1 MAQRSHDRW
10 NDSFIAR
17 GGLWVLAQIP
27 VMLLAAWI
35 PVATGAG
42 AWVPGAGVPLLGA
55 ALSALGV
62 GLSIAGLVRLGEA
75 LTPFPAPRAGARL
88 RTGGLYALVRHPIYA
103 GLLVATLGWS
113 LWWLSA
119 WGMAYTVFVF
129 LFFDRKAAYEE
140 ARLVATYPEY
150 AAYRRRVAKFVP
162 WLY

>member
-1 MAQRSHDRW
+1 MAQRSGDGQG
-10 NDSFIAR
+10 DFTAR

-27 VMLLAAWI
+27 VMLFAAWI

-42 AWVPGAGVPLLGA
+42 TWVPRAVLPLLGA
-55 ALSALGV
+55 VLSALGV

-88 RTGGLYALVRHPIYA
+88 RTRGLYARVRHPVYA
-103 GLLVATLGWS
+103 GLIVATLGWS
-113 LWWLSA
+113 LWWLSP
-119 WGMAYTVFVF
+119 WGIVYTAFVL

-140 ARLVATYPEY
+140 ARLLATYPEY